1 MSSMSKTCMISFEY
15 MYLSDNSMRLSQ
27 KSVIMCGTC
36 ITNGNTEMEQ
46 LCLV

>member
-1 MSSMSKTCMISFEY
+1 MISFECV
-15 MYLSDNSMRLSQ
+15 YLSDNSMRLSQ
-27 KSVIMCGTC
+27 KSVLMCGTC